1 MLGHDYE
8 SVVESVSFIARDL
21 DIIEK
26 LEIFDRFQVLKIL
39 DISEIYRISWK
50 SGIFEISDIREIDIV
65 SLAHNVSF
73 WAQKSIKW
81 VSIVSGPRN

>member
-26 LEIFDRFQVLKIL
+26 LEILDRFQVPKIP
-39 DISEIYRISWK
+39 DITEIYRIFWK
-50 SGIFEISDIREIDIV
+50 SGIFEISDIRET
-65 SLAHNVSF
+65 
-73 WAQKSIKW
+73 
-81 VSIVSGPRN
+81 VSGPRNR